1 MLWWG
6 GRGRSPRDREKSH
19 PDGFRYRLLPS
30 LFSLAWQ
37 LRSCGQ
43 LPAATQRVVGP
54 SFCLLALSPPL
65 LFPLLGLSVSICTL
79 TYVQVFTR
87 EGWALCALPSRLAK
101 VPADVGFDRSA
112 FSRAVRMRVF
122 AILLSIA
129 TMPLSISIVFSLSI
143 LILANAGHQS

>member
-1 MLWWG
+1 MDFKGFLKGKIKESMELGMLWWG

-87 EGWALCALPSRLAK
+87 EGWALCALPALPPSQGARRRW
-101 VPADVGFDRSA
+101 F
-112 FSRAVRMRVF
+112 
-122 AILLSIA
+122 
-129 TMPLSISIVFSLSI
+129 
-143 LILANAGHQS
+143 